1 MLRSACRHALRFIV
15 WVSLTGSPSRVPVRK
30 TQTTNQEYRQSFH
43 KELQAA
49 ALAQHQVLRST
60 KTEKRLVPKWLRI
73 LLLVIAKRS
82 EKILKNK
89 NKIYKISPVDQF

>member
-1 MLRSACRHALRFIV
+1 MDAV
-15 WVSLTGSPSRVPVRK
+15 KV
-30 TQTTNQEYRQSFH
+30 FH
-43 KELQAA
+43 EELQAT

-82 EKILKNK
+82 EKVLK
-89 NKIYKISPVDQF
+89 